1 MARSKSGKS
10 SKIRTK
16 QGNSISLKQLAD
28 YLGLAPAT
36 VSLVMNRAAVA
47 DTIAQETKE
56 LIYEGA
62 RKLNY
67 KPNFLARSLRTGRS
81 FTIGVMVPEV
91 SQGYN
96 DTVLSGIEDHL
107 LQEGYFYFVASHR

>member
-1 MARSKSGKS
+1 
-10 SKIRTK
+10 
-16 QGNSISLKQLAD
+16 
-28 YLGLAPAT
+28 
-36 VSLVMNRAAVA
+36 MNGAAVA
-47 DTIAQETKE
+47 DTIAQQTKD

-96 DTVLSGIEDHL
+96 ATVLSGISWPVFACTYSDDKAP
-107 LQEGYFYFVASHR
+107 GSRWSPGSNSIST